1 MAYAYQGDHSAQ
13 YPSSAP
19 STPSWQALPSQYL
32 PLPPTSLA
40 FDPLQPL
47 LWFGSP
53 LGTLSSHFASP
64 NQGLAT
70 RYTSYR
76 AHAGVTNEFSLDQT
90 GILSVG
96 GAPGG
101 GRAGRGGSVKMANRR
116 GMCLWEVQ

>member
-1 MAYAYQGDHSAQ
+1 MAYAYQGDPSAA
-13 YPSSAP
+13 YAESS
-19 STPSWQALPSQYL
+19 PSWQALPSQYL

-47 LWFGSP
+47 VWFGSP
-53 LGTLSSHFASP
+53 LGTVSSHFASP
-64 NQGLAT
+64 SQGLAT

-76 AHAGVTNEFSLDQT
+76 AHAGVAAELAVDQT

-101 GRAGRGGSVKMANRR
+101 ARGARGGSVKMANRR
-116 GMCLWEVQ
+116 GICLWEVK